1 MEFPCIAL
9 LQPTSSLQ
17 AESIFPKLPFF
28 FFLFFPPLQTYGS
41 ERTENGQC
49 QEQIVA
55 FLGASVQLPR
65 AAPARRQHPVM
76 RLGGLRGPSGAEGSL
91 RQGQGAA
98 GLRPFRLLPPSPPEA
113 PYGVVSRRRL
123 YFSVSSPRGGGREGG
138 APGRAGP
145 GRSALPGITG
155 PRRGTLALYNGRA
168 TRQRPGAAERTGHS
182 VPLVGR
188 SGAAR
193 RGEETAGRSYPPSPP
208 ASGPPRGAPPRAPPP
223 SVGARCGHHAAA
235 GVAPSGR
242 HRGGPATAPCPRR
255 GSAAGPRETKA
266 VSACFVSGWRRRSL
280 EGKLSPALRRATT
293 PRGSPACHPVT
304 VPAGRGRTKPPYP
317 GPAEPRPTSHN
328 TGTSAGSVPVA
339 GGGQPQP
346 RGAAG
351 PGRVA
356 PRAPCGRSR

>member
-1 MEFPCIAL
+1 M
-9 LQPTSSLQ
+9 
-17 AESIFPKLPFF
+17 
-28 FFLFFPPLQTYGS
+28 
-41 ERTENGQC
+41 
-49 QEQIVA
+49 
-55 FLGASVQLPR
+55 QLPR

-208 ASGPPRGAPPRAPPP
+208 RLGTASWRSAEGSTAFRWGAVRPSRG
-223 SVGARCGHHAAA
+223 
-235 GVAPSGR
+235 
-242 HRGGPATAPCPRR
+242 RR
-255 GSAAGPRETKA
+255 GSTKRAAPR
-266 VSACFVSGWRRRSL
+266 RPRHRSL
-280 EGKLSPALRRATT
+280 PTARLRRWPPGNKSGLGVLCFGVAAEKPGRKAKPCPSPSDHSARVPGVS
-293 PRGSPACHPVT
+293 PRDSP
-304 VPAGRGRTKPPYP
+304 RR
-317 GPAEPRPTSHN
+317 PRPN
-328 TGTSAGSVPVA
+328 KASVPRPRRAEAHVPQHRNLSRLRA
-339 GGGQPQP
+339 GGGRRAAAAA
-346 RGAAG
+346 RGRRTRPSSASGALRAL
-351 PGRVA
+351 PVA
-356 PRAPCGRSR
+356 LSISR